1 MSRRRSS
8 LLLPIV
14 AIAAVGALL
23 GSGRSY
29 AAAAAQKHFASPD
42 EAAQALV
49 VAVKAHDRAAMLSV
63 LGTDAEGI
71 IDSGDPVA
79 DREGG
84 KRFVSAYET
93 KHALEKTGDAE
104 AVLEVGADRWPLPI
118 PLVKDASGWYF
129 DGEAGED
136 EIVSRRIGRNELAA
150 IQACL
155 AFVDAER
162 EYYAR
167 DPEDSGLLHYAQR
180 FASTPGKRDGLYYAT
195 REGEEPSPL
204 GPLFDAANAAGYS
217 LGKRGEPAPY
227 HGYYY
232 RILTG
237 QGAKAPGGAYS
248 YLVGD
253 KLLGGYAMVAYPAS
267 YGVSGVM
274 TFLVNHD
281 GVVYEKNLGPETE
294 AKAKAMTVFDLD
306 AKTVRVPDQDEAL
319 SDADEAAE
327 E

>member
-1 MSRRRSS
+1 MSNRHSS
-8 LLLPIV
+8 LLLALV
-14 AIAAVGALL
+14 AMAALAV
-23 GSGRSY
+23 
-29 AAAAAQKHFASPD
+29 AAGTAQKHFKSPE
-42 EAAQALV
+42 EAAQALA
-49 VAVKAHDRAAMLSV
+49 VAVKAHDRAALLAL
-63 LGTDAEGI
+63 LGSDAEGI

-79 DREGG
+79 DREAG
-84 KRFVSAYET
+84 KRFASAYDT
-93 KHALEKTGDAE
+93 KHALEKKGDAE

-118 PLVKDASGWYF
+118 PIVKDANGWRF

-136 EIVSRRIGRNELAA
+136 EIVSRRIGRNELGA

-162 EYYAR
+162 EYYSR
-167 DPEDSGLLHYAQR
+167 DPDESGLLHYAQR
-180 FASTPGKRDGLYYAT
+180 FQSSPGKRDGLYYET

-217 LGKRGEPAPY
+217 LGKGAAPSAY

-237 QGAKAPGGAYS
+237 QGAKAPGGAYD
-248 YLVGD
+248 YLAGA

-267 YGVSGVM
+267 YGVSGIM

-281 GVVYEKNLGPETE
+281 GVVYEVDLGPETE
-294 AKAKAMTVFDLD
+294 AKAKAMKVFDLD
-306 AKTVRVPDQDEAL
+306 AKTVRVPDQDETL
-319 SDADEAAE
+319 SEADEAAE